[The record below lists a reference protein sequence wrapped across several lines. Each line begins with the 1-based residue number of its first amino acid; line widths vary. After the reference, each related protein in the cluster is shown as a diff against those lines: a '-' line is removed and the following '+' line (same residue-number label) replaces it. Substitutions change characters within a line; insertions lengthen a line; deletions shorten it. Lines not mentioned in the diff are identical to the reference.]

1 MAGAQRKPDP
11 PLSERIASEAKT
23 FGFFSA
29 VQLLHRLAP
38 KALPVGE
45 SGPPGEEAIR
55 FGHDPTLGFAT
66 SDITSIEVL
75 PKQPGRPRFKVTTT
89 FLGLFGATGPLSSY
103 MSEEVLRSDEDGT
116 GLRQFYDIFHHRLL
130 SLFFRAW
137 KKYRFAAGFR
147 SDAGDRFT
155 PRALAFAGLDLAG
168 ALPRHGLPPGELL
181 ALAPLV
187 ALRTRPSRSLQI
199 VLERLFPGTSVRI
212 ESFVPRR
219 VTIDAG
225 QRVRLGVQNC
235 TLGQDLTIGRSV
247 VDRAGAFRVV
257 IGPVSYEAFESFV
270 PGGRYH
276 VKLRNIID
284 QFSGGILEP
293 QLDLQLAE
301 DATPRFQLGGGGRG
315 ARLGVT
321 TQLVTKRTKPMRVR
335 ITLSESAD
343 RSASQV
349 VTDDDDLA
357 AAE

>member
-11 PLSERIASEAKT
+11 PLSERIATEAKT

-29 VQLLHRLAP
+29 VQILHRLAP

-45 SGPPGEEAIR
+45 SGPPGDEAIR
-55 FGHDPTLGFAT
+55 FGHDPSLGFAP
-66 SDITSIEVL
+66 SDISSIEVL
-75 PKQPGRPRFKVTTT
+75 PKQPGRPQFKVTTT
-89 FLGLFGATGPLSSY
+89 FLGLFGATGPLAAN
-103 MSEEVLRSDEDGT
+103 MTEDVLRSDEDGT
-116 GLRQFYDIFHHRLL
+116 GLRAFYDIFHHRVL

-155 PRALAFAGLDLAG
+155 PRALAFVGLDLAG
-168 ALPRHGLPPGELL
+168 ALPRQGLPPGDLL

-187 ALRTRPSRSLQI
+187 ALRTRPARSLQI

-212 ESFVPRR
+212 ESFVPRS
-219 VTIDAG
+219 VTIDAS

-235 TLGQDLTIGRSV
+235 TLGHDLTIGRSV

-284 QFSGGILEP
+284 QFSGGVLEP
-293 QLDLQLAE
+293 QLELQLAE
-301 DATPRFQLGGGGRG
+301 DATPRFRLGGGQRG

-321 TQLVTKRTKPMRVR
+321 TQLVTRRIKPMRVR
-335 ITLSESAD
+335 ITLSDEPGQGTSK
-343 RSASQV
+343 V
-349 VTDDDDLA
+349 VDDDLE